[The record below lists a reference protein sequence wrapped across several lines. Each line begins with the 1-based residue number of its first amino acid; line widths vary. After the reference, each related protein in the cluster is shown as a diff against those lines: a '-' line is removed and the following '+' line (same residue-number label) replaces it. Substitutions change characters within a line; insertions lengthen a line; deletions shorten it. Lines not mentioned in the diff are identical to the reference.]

1 MIININMLVKEEGGF
16 SMVLQLENIQK
27 KFGSFT
33 ALEDISFDIHQGEI
47 FGFLGPSGS
56 GKTTTIK
63 IVTGQLAQ
71 TNGSATVLGKDTR
84 RINEGIYEQIGIV
97 TDTSGLYEK
106 LSVYDNLKIFADIL
120 NVDQARIVILLKK
133 VGLFDHKKKKAGKL
147 SKGQRQRLV
156 LARAIL
162 HKPKLLFLDEPTSG
176 LDPTTA
182 KQIQDMFLEL
192 KHEGMSIFLTTH
204 NMEEATRLC
213 DTIALLNEGR
223 IVEQGSPQE
232 ICLRHNQ
239 DKQYRVTLNNR
250 EVMKLDDSNASA
262 EFIYENLQN
271 GQIETL
277 HSCEPTLEDVFIKV
291 TGRELL

>member
-1 MIININMLVKEEGGF
+1 MLVKEEGGF